1 MIKFTHFKPLGQ
13 LEVVYHGIRVAV
25 EPSIHSTFHLK
36 I

>member
-13 LEVVYHGIRVAV
+13 LEVYHGIRVAV
-25 EPSIHSTFHLK
+25 EPSVHSTFHLK